1 MTKINTIRITR
12 YMFGLLAILTLFPC
26 TSCRH
31 YSPLKSPDIIKSDHA
46 GNLYVMERYDRI
58 IKFDRN
64 SKVLFEIEKKGGFGR
79 DYAYPW
85 MFDLSSDGGIYV
97 LYVVLDYKT
106 GKTASEQIIRYNAL
120 GKYERVV
127 FQVTHAEEEMVSRNR
142 AVYAIQGMTAA
153 GNDIRIVQ
161 AKADETMELVS
172 ISQAGEV
179 LARSTVDVYTI
190 SGMSVSGNNATIIA
204 DQARNEIVLVDG
216 GGQVAQRFGSTGT
229 EPGEFRGP
237 AAVCTDSRED
247 IYVCDRGNRRIQKF
261 NLSGD
266 PLTVF
271 RNPAPAPGA
280 DDIDLRSIAMV
291 GDELYAVE
299 FLGNRIIVFNAQGE
313 VAREITRL
321 ERTWSLGLVKKI
333 LTGLAMMAGAACVA
347 VLLWLVI
354 RAYRHRLA
362 VRMIVLFAGAGVL
375 VVCAASLLVYSVSR
389 QNYEKEVREKY
400 TMLAQMLAGGVSY
413 ETVASIRAVEDE
425 QYQELLA
432 GFKTA
437 VKKSSNIDW
446 IGIYLVEGEHLYYGI
461 DTDESGIYTPVFE
474 VSPQHREVL
483 QSGLSGYFEYED
495 ETGQYLAAVAP
506 VTDST
511 GEVKTILEVSCDL
524 GFLTQYRKAVLY
536 NVLWVSVLCVIIFCF
551 ISVLVSLTITRPVK
565 ELILGAEAVEQ
576 GRYDY
581 RLKSKHRHE
590 VGRFIATFNE
600 MMLSLSEKEKI
611 RSIMNKVVSKE
622 VARELLKNRMELG
635 GAERRVSILFTDIRG
650 FTNIAESMQPADLV
664 LMLNDYFSRMSPII
678 DREGGVI
685 DKYIGDSIM
694 AIFGAPVEFP
704 DDAVRA
710 VRAGTAM
717 LTELQALNAER
728 ASLRLSSIDIGI
740 GINCGTVVAGNIGSE
755 SRLNYTIIGDAVNLA
770 SRLEGLT
777 RQYEVGMIVSEEVE
791 ARLKGEF
798 PLRELDLVRVKGK
811 ADGGRIFQVMTG
823 QREECAD
830 TLKIYEQAIGYYRA
844 RQWDEAEACF
854 NKVLAAMPDDNPSI
868 IYINRI
874 IEYRKNPP
882 PSDWDGVYTMREK

>member
-1 MTKINTIRITR
+1 MTKKNKIRITR
-12 YMFGLLAILTLFPC
+12 CIFGFWAILVLFLC
-26 TSCRH
+26 ASCRH
-31 YSPLKSPDIIKSDHA
+31 YSPLESPDIIKSDQA
-46 GNLYVMERYDRI
+46 GNVYVMERYDRI

-64 SKVLFEIEKKGGFGR
+64 SRVLFEIEKKGGFGR

-85 MFDLSSDGGIYV
+85 MFDLSADGGIYV

-106 GKTASEQIIRYNAL
+106 GKPASEQIIRYNAL
-120 GKYERVV
+120 GKYDKVV
-127 FQVTHAEEEMVSRNR
+127 FRVDHTDKEMESRDR
-142 AVYAIQGMTAA
+142 AVYAIQGMSAA
-153 GNDIRIVQ
+153 GNDIRIVL
-161 AKADETMELVS
+161 AKADETMEMVS

-179 LARSTVDVYTI
+179 LARSALDVYTI
-190 SGMSVSGNNATIIA
+190 SGMCVSGSNATIVA
-204 DQARNEIVLVDG
+204 DRARNEIVLADESGSVT
-216 GGQVAQRFGSTGT
+216 QRFGATGT
-229 EPGEFRGP
+229 EPGEFRCP
-237 AAVCTDSRED
+237 AAVCTDSHEN
-247 IYVCDRGNRRIQKF
+247 IYVCDRGNRRIQEF
-261 NLSGD
+261 DRSGA
-266 PLTVF
+266 PVMVF
-271 RNPAPAPGA
+271 RNPSPVAGS

-291 GDELYAVE
+291 GDELYVVE
-299 FLGNRIIVFNAQGE
+299 FLGNRIIVFDSQGE
-313 VAREITRL
+313 VSREITQL
-321 ERTWSLGLVKKI
+321 ERPWSRGLAQKILAGLGL
-333 LTGLAMMAGAACVA
+333 MAGAAFVA

-354 RAYRHRLA
+354 RAYRQRLA
-362 VRMIVLFAGAGVL
+362 VRLIVLFAGAGVL

-413 ETVASIRAVEDE
+413 ETVASIRDVEDE

-506 VTDST
+506 VTDSE

-524 GFLTQYRKAVLY
+524 GFLTQYRKAVMY
-536 NVLWVSVLCVIIFCF
+536 KVLWVSVLCVIIFCC
-551 ISVLVSLTITRPVK
+551 ISVLVSMTITRPVK
-565 ELILGAEAVEQ
+565 ELILGAAAVEQ

-600 MMLSLSEKEKI
+600 MMMSLSEKEKI

-664 LMLNDYFSRMSPII
+664 RMLNEYFSRMSPVI
-678 DREGGVI
+678 DKEGGVI

-710 VRAGTAM
+710 VRAGAAM
-717 LTELQALNAER
+717 LSELRALNAER
-728 ASLRLSSIDIGI
+728 ARLQLPSINIGI

-777 RQYEVGMIVSEEVE
+777 KQYEVGMIVSEEVA

-811 ADGGRIFQVMTG
+811 AEGGRIFQVITG
-823 QREECAD
+823 QREQWAD
-830 TLKIYEQAIGYYRA
+830 TLKIYEHAIGCYRA
-844 RQWDEAEACF
+844 RQWDQAEAGF
-854 NKVLAAMPDDNPSI
+854 NKVLAAMPDDKPSAM
-868 IYINRI
+868 YIGRI
-874 IEYRKNPP
+874 NECRKNPP
-882 PSDWDGVYTMREK
+882 LSDWDGVYTMQEK